1 MNNINLISIN
11 LIKDNIDNLTTLWK
25 TVASPLH
32 SYHATDFLE
41 FSQIKNSGWPN
52 RLWFRKDITEENL
65 PQILETIENNPGLV
79 VPYWDIFGSNSNI
92 FFENNGFAIRNQLVA
107 MALKL
112 DKKITFQNNLTF
124 KRVLNEEDAK
134 TWSDIY
140 PLSFNYIIS
149 KETLVHNYENV
160 KFYLVH
166 FEENSIGTLTLF
178 QTGKIMGIHG
188 VGVIPQMRKRGFAE
202 EIMKFAI
209 NQAIDADCEYAQLQ
223 ASALGKG
230 IYTRLGFEDLFLIKN
245 YFLNTNSN

>member
-1 MNNINLISIN
+1 MTNID

-25 TVASPLH
+25 TVATPLL
-32 SYHATDFLE
+32 SYHKTDFLE

-52 RLWFRKDITEENL
+52 RLWFREDITEENIT
-65 PQILETIENNPGLV
+65 QILETIHKNPGLV
-79 VPYWDIFGSNSNI
+79 VPYWDIFGSNSKDL
-92 FFENNGFAIRNQLVA
+92 FEKNGFNTRIQLVA

-112 DKKITFQNNLTF
+112 EEKFPIQNKLTF

-140 PLSFNYIIS
+140 PLSFSYVIS
-149 KETLVHNYENV
+149 KETLVHNYENA

-166 FEENSIGTLTLF
+166 FEGKAIGTLTLF
-178 QTGKIMGIHG
+178 QTEKTMGIHG
-188 VGVIPQMRKRGFAE
+188 VGVIPEMRKRGFAE

-209 NQAIDADCEYAQLQ
+209 NEAIDANCNYAQLQ

-230 IYTRLGFEDLFLIKN
+230 IYTRLGFEDLFTITN
-245 YFLNTNSN
+245 YQLS

>member
-1 MNNINLISIN
+1 MKNAD

-25 TVASPLH
+25 TVSTPLL
-32 SYHATDFLE
+32 SYHEKGSFQ

-52 RLWFRKDITEENL
+52 RFWFREDITEENL
-65 PQILETIENNPGLV
+65 PQILKIIEKNPNLII
-79 VPYWDIFGSNSNI
+79 PYFDIFRTNSNEI
-92 FFENNGFAIRNQLVA
+92 FKKNGFQTKVQLVA

-112 DKKITFQNNLTF
+112 VEKFPVQNNLTF

-140 PLSFNYIIS
+140 PLSFNYVIS
-149 KETLVHNYENV
+149 KETLVHNYENI

-166 FEENSIGTLTLF
+166 FEEKPIGTLTLF
-178 QTGKIMGIHG
+178 QTEQTMGIHG
-188 VGVIPQMRKRGFAE
+188 VGVIPEMRKRGFAE

-209 NQAIDADCEYAQLQ
+209 NEAIDADCNCAQLQ

-230 IYTRLGFEDLFLIKN
+230 IYTRLGFEDLFLITN
-245 YFLNTNSN
+245 YFLDK

>member
-1 MNNINLISIN
+1 MKNTD

-25 TVASPLH
+25 TVATPLL
-32 SYHATDFLE
+32 SYHKNDPFQ

-52 RLWFRKDITEENL
+52 RLWFREDITEENF
-65 PQILETIENNPGLV
+65 PQIMEIMEKNPGLV
-79 VPYWDIFGSNSNI
+79 IPYWDIFGSNSKS
-92 FFENNGFAIRNQLVA
+92 FFEKNGFNIRIQLVA

-112 DKKITFQNNLTF
+112 GQKFPLQSKLTF

-140 PLSFNYIIS
+140 PLSFSYVIS

-166 FEENSIGTLTLF
+166 FEGKAIGTLTLF
-178 QTGKIMGIHG
+178 QTGKTMGIHG
-188 VGVIPQMRKRGFAE
+188 VGVIPEMRKRGFAE

-209 NQAIDADCEYAQLQ
+209 NEAIDANCKYAQLQ

-230 IYTRLGFEDLFLIKN
+230 IYTRLGFEDLFTITN
-245 YFLNTNSN
+245 YQLS

>member
-1 MNNINLISIN
+1 MKNTD
-11 LIKDNIDNLTTLWK
+11 LIKDNIDNLTALWK
-25 TVASPLH
+25 TVATPLL
-32 SYHATDFLE
+32 SYHKIDPFQ

-52 RLWFRKDITEENL
+52 RLWFREDITEKNF
-65 PQILETIENNPGLV
+65 PQIMEIMDKNPSLV
-79 VPYWDIFGSNSNI
+79 IPYWDIFGSNSKS
-92 FFENNGFAIRNQLVA
+92 FFEKNGFNIRIQLVA

-112 DKKITFQNNLTF
+112 GEKFTLQNNLTF

-140 PLSFNYIIS
+140 PLSFSYIIS

-166 FEENSIGTLTLF
+166 FEGKAIGTLTLF
-178 QTGKIMGIHG
+178 QTGDIMGIHG
-188 VGVIPQMRKRGFAE
+188 VGVIPEMRKRGFAE

-209 NQAIDADCEYAQLQ
+209 NEAIDADCKYAQLQ

-230 IYTRLGFEDLFLIKN
+230 IYTRLGFEDLFTITN
-245 YFLNTNSN
+245 YQLA

>member
-1 MNNINLISIN
+1 MNNIN

-25 TVASPLH
+25 TVAAPLL
-32 SYHATDFLE
+32 SYHTAGFLE

-52 RLWFRKDITEENL
+52 RLWFREDITEKDFI
-65 PQILETIENNPGLV
+65 QIMEIMEKNPGLV
-79 VPYWDIFGSNSNI
+79 IPYWDIFGSDSKDL
-92 FFENNGFAIRNQLVA
+92 FEKNGFKIRIELMA

-112 DKKITFQNNLTF
+112 GEKFPLQNNLTF

-140 PLSFNYIIS
+140 PLSFSYVIS
-149 KETLVHNYENV
+149 KETLVHNYENA

-166 FEENSIGTLTLF
+166 FEEKAIGTLTLF
-178 QTGKIMGIHG
+178 QTGNIMGIHG
-188 VGVIPQMRKRGFAE
+188 VGVISEMRKKGFAE

-209 NQAIDADCEYAQLQ
+209 NEAIDANCNYAQLQ

-230 IYTRLGFEDLFLIKN
+230 IYTRLGFEDLFLITN
-245 YFLNTNSN
+245 YQLM

>member
-1 MNNINLISIN
+1 MHNIN

-25 TVASPLH
+25 TVASPLL
-32 SYHATDFLE
+32 SYHTIDFLE

-52 RLWFRKDITEENL
+52 RLWFRNDITEENF
-65 PQILETIENNPGLV
+65 PEILKIMEKNPGLV
-79 VPYWDIFGSNSNI
+79 VPYWDIFGSDSKDL
-92 FFENNGFAIRNQLVA
+92 FEKNGFKIRIELMA

-112 DKKITFQNNLTF
+112 GEKFPLQNNLTF

-140 PLSFNYIIS
+140 PLSFSYLIS

-166 FEENSIGTLTLF
+166 FEEKPIGTLTLF
-178 QTGKIMGIHG
+178 QTEKTMGIHG
-188 VGVIPQMRKRGFAE
+188 VGVIPEMRKKGFAE

-209 NQAIDADCEYAQLQ
+209 NEAIDADCEYAQLQ

-230 IYTRLGFEDLFLIKN
+230 IYTRLGFEDLFLITN
-245 YFLNTNSN
+245 YQLT

>member
-1 MNNINLISIN
+1 MKNTA
-11 LIKDNIDNLTTLWK
+11 LIKDNIDNLTTLWR
-25 TVASPLH
+25 TVATPLLSNH
-32 SYHATDFLE
+32 KIDSFE

-52 RLWFRKDITEENL
+52 RLWFREDITEENL
-65 PQILETIENNPGLV
+65 PQILEIIEKNPGLII
-79 VPYWDIFGSNSNI
+79 PYWDIFGSNSNQI
-92 FFENNGFAIRNQLVA
+92 FEKNGFQIRIQLVA

-112 DKKITFQNNLTF
+112 GEKFPVDNNLTF

-140 PLSFNYIIS
+140 PLSFSYIIS

-166 FEENSIGTLTLF
+166 FDEKPIGTLTLF
-178 QTGKIMGIHG
+178 QTGKTMGIHG
-188 VGVIPQMRKRGFAE
+188 VGVIPEMRKRGFAE

-209 NQAIDADCEYAQLQ
+209 NEAIDADCEYAQLQ

-230 IYTRLGFEDLFLIKN
+230 IYTRLGFEDLFLITN
-245 YFLNTNSN
+245 YFLNSNI

>member
-1 MNNINLISIN
+1 MHNIN

-25 TVASPLH
+25 TVATPLL
-32 SYHATDFLE
+32 SYHQNDFLE

-65 PQILETIENNPGLV
+65 PQILETMEKNPGLV
-79 VPYWDIFGSNSNI
+79 IPYWDIFGSNSNEI
-92 FFENNGFAIRNQLVA
+92 FEKNGFQIRIQLMA

-112 DKKITFQNNLTF
+112 GEKFPFQNNLTF

-140 PLSFNYIIS
+140 PLSFSYVIS
-149 KETLVHNYENV
+149 KETLVNNYENA

-166 FEENSIGTLTLF
+166 FEEKPIGTLTLF
-178 QTGKIMGIHG
+178 QTEQTMGIQG
-188 VGVIPQMRKRGFAE
+188 VGVIPEMRKKGFAE

-209 NQAIDADCEYAQLQ
+209 NEAIVADCEYAQLQ

-230 IYTRLGFEDLFLIKN
+230 IYTRLGFEDLFLITN
-245 YFLNTNSN
+245 YQLT

>member
-1 MNNINLISIN
+1 MKNTD
-11 LIKDNIDNLTTLWK
+11 LIKDNIDNLTALWK
-25 TVASPLH
+25 TVATPLL
-32 SYHATDFLE
+32 SYHRNDPFQ

-52 RLWFRKDITEENL
+52 RLWFREDITEENFL
-65 PQILETIENNPGLV
+65 QIMEIMEKNPDLV
-79 VPYWDIFGSNSNI
+79 IPYWDIFDSNSKSL
-92 FFENNGFAIRNQLVA
+92 FEKNGFNIRIQLVA

-112 DKKITFQNNLTF
+112 GEKFALQSNLTF

-140 PLSFNYIIS
+140 PLSFSYVIS

-166 FEENSIGTLTLF
+166 LDEKPIGTLTLF
-178 QTGKIMGIHG
+178 QTGEIMGIHG
-188 VGVIPQMRKRGFAE
+188 VGVIPEMRKRGFAE

-209 NQAIDADCEYAQLQ
+209 NEAIDANCEYAQLQ

-230 IYTRLGFEDLFLIKN
+230 IYTRLGFEDLFTITNYQLI
-245 YFLNTNSN
+245 

>member
-1 MNNINLISIN
+1 MTNRN
-11 LIKDNIDNLTTLWK
+11 LIKDNIDNLTALWR
-25 TVASPLH
+25 TVATPLL
-32 SYHATDFLE
+32 SYHKFDPFE

-52 RLWFRKDITEENL
+52 RLWFREDIKEENL
-65 PQILETIENNPGLV
+65 PQIMEIMEKNPGLV
-79 VPYWDIFGSNSNI
+79 IPYWDIFGSNSSE
-92 FFENNGFAIRNQLVA
+92 FFENKGFKIRIQLMA

-112 DKKITFQNNLTF
+112 DKKFTLQNKLNF

-140 PLSFNYIIS
+140 PLSFSYVIS

-166 FEENSIGTLTLF
+166 FEEKPIGTLTLF
-178 QTGKIMGIHG
+178 QTGNIMGIHG
-188 VGVIPQMRKRGFAE
+188 VGVIPEMRKKGFAE

-209 NQAIDADCEYAQLQ
+209 NEAIDAGCEYAQLQ

-230 IYTRLGFEDLFLIKN
+230 IYTRLGFEDLFLITN
-245 YFLNTNSN
+245 YQLT

>member
-1 MNNINLISIN
+1 MKNTD
-11 LIKDNIDNLTTLWK
+11 LIKDNIDNLTALWK
-25 TVASPLH
+25 TVATPLL
-32 SYHATDFLE
+32 SYHKIDPFQ

-52 RLWFRKDITEENL
+52 RLWFREDITEKNF
-65 PQILETIENNPGLV
+65 PQIMEIMEKNPSLV
-79 VPYWDIFGSNSNI
+79 IPYWDIFGSNSKS
-92 FFENNGFAIRNQLVA
+92 FFEKNGFNIRIQLVA

-112 DKKITFQNNLTF
+112 GEKFTLQSNLTF

-140 PLSFNYIIS
+140 PLSFSYVIS

-166 FEENSIGTLTLF
+166 FEGKAIGTLTLF
-178 QTGKIMGIHG
+178 QTGDIMGIHG
-188 VGVIPQMRKRGFAE
+188 VGVIPEMRKRGFAE

-209 NQAIDADCEYAQLQ
+209 NEAIDADCKYAQLQ

-230 IYTRLGFEDLFLIKN
+230 IYTRLGFEDLFTITN
-245 YFLNTNSN
+245 YQLA